1 MNLDQFE
8 RGRGEKKV
16 WGGIQVS
23 VQGELK
29 YRIESQTT
37 GRMCSV
43 ERGVFS
49 VSRVSVCV
57 KQVHREIKVYNTQRS
72 KRYTSQDQVRSSAS
86 ARPPPRYLTSSP
98 S

>member
-37 GRMCSV
+37 GRMWSV
-43 ERGVFS
+43 ERGFFS
-49 VSRVSVCV
+49 VSCVCV

>member
-16 WGGIQVS
+16 WGGIQVA

-37 GRMCSV
+37 GRMWSV

-49 VSRVSVCV
+49 VSCVCV
-57 KQVHREIKVYNTQRS
+57 SSKCIEKLKFTTRNALNATPHKIKS
-72 KRYTSQDQVRSSAS
+72 G
-86 ARPPPRYLTSSP
+86 PPRALVLRPAT
-98 S
+98 